1 MFSEGESP
9 WFKYRCLAA
18 LKGSEGRGYSIRRE
32 IQAFQVLVA
41 VVAGEEAG
49 HEGEED
55 AESDLL
61 RVEGE
66 GHESSHG
73 VSG

>member
-1 MFSEGESP
+1 
-9 WFKYRCLAA
+9 LAA

-66 GHESSHG
+66 GHESSQG